1 MDINWRGSTLQSSNL
16 ILCVVI
22 LIDPAFCED
31 ALSCV
36 GCPLVVNPVMIPP
49 LISPP
54 PSIEL
59 DQQEL
64 QLISAGGAT

>member
-1 MDINWRGSTLQSSNL
+1 MDINWRFNIAIFKVDTTCSN
-16 ILCVVI
+16 